1 MTKTLTETPTKTVP
15 DSKRAMIALATNP
28 LQSGFRQATDR
39 GGDSGGH
46 GRVPSPSR
54 RRRFA
59 AVLPG
64 FGTSAAIT
72 SLVMV
77 ALVVFPLSVLVL
89 RAATLGPAGFVAA
102 AWTPRA
108 RAAYAVSLGASALAA
123 VISSALG
130 LVVAWVLARIDFAGR
145 RVLDALVDVP
155 LALPTAVAGLVY
167 SALYVKQG
175 WLGQFLVPLGIQGAY
190 SFLGIVLVL
199 VFVSLPFAVRV
210 VQPVIESLDRD
221 TEEAARMLGASRA
234 QTFMHVVLPA
244 ILPAVVTGFALSLAR
259 ALGEYGSVVFIS
271 GNMPF
276 KTEIAPVLIVARLE
290 EFAYAEATAIAVVLL
305 AMSIALL
312 VVINA
317 LQQRLARNAQ

>member
-1 MTKTLTETPTKTVP
+1 MNAP
-15 DSKRAMIALATNP
+15 DARTIAFPAP
-28 LQSGFRQATDR
+28 APHRSPGAPASAA
-39 GGDSGGH
+39 GG
-46 GRVPSPSR
+46 R
-54 RRRFA
+54 RRRRGA

-64 FGTSAAIT
+64 FTTSAAIT
-72 SLVMV
+72 SLVV
-77 ALVVFPLSVLVL
+77 TALVIAPLAVLIV
-89 RAATLGPAGFVAA
+89 RAASLGPAGFVAA

-108 RAAYAVSLGASALAA
+108 RAAYGVSLGASAVAA
-123 VISSALG
+123 TISAVLG
-130 LVVAWVLARIDFAGR
+130 LLVAWVLARIEFPGR
-145 RVLDALVDVP
+145 RLLDALVDVP

-167 SALYVKQG
+167 SALYVEKG
-175 WLGQFLVPLGIQGAY
+175 WLGHWLVPLGIKGAY
-190 SFLGIVLVL
+190 SYLGIVLVL

-221 TEEAARMLGASRA
+221 TEEAARILGASRT
-234 QTFMHVVLPA
+234 QTFLRVVLPG

-305 AMSIALL
+305 GMSITLL
-312 VVINA
+312 VVVNA